1 MPIRTKKKASEGDTV
16 ELQENLPATEFKKG
30 QRGTVISAFIE
41 PREAYDLEMVDE
53 FGNILG
59 FAYSVRP
66 EQFTNQSLDAFIR
79 AMESVEK
86 DDLANAEKEL
96 KLAVDLRP
104 DSIGFF
110 VNSIVA
116 SFGDENFKRGENR
129 LSFMIPLLRLALRVR
144 PDYEIARTNL
154 AIAFLKFGVYKGNEG
169 EREDAFELFHSALSI
184 KTDQR
189 TENII
194 KDNLSLVLTSFGE
207 DLFKA
212 GKFDEGLNSFRSALL
227 VVQNETTRRN
237 LGLAYGIH
245 AAFLM
250 ESRHFEVAMQQFER
264 AEDVGV
270 VIPDF
275 ITCYGVCLAMV
286 GQLTLAQ
293 QMFERVLEIEPSNQ
307 EARHNLNFLETSTAS
322 RQDLDKWL
330 FATGQS
336 AIEQSCFG
344 HGTYET
350 PVWQHDAVADQE
362 IFAFT

>member
-1 MPIRTKKKASEGDTV
+1 MPIRIKKKASEGDTV
-16 ELQENLPATEFKKG
+16 ELLENLPATEFKKG
-30 QRGTVISAFIE
+30 QRGTVVTAFID
-41 PREAYDLEMVDE
+41 PREAYDLEMMDE

-66 EQFTNQSLDAFIR
+66 EQFSNLSLDAFIR

-86 DDLANAEKEL
+86 GDLVTAEKEL
-96 KLAVDLRP
+96 ELAVDLRP
-104 DSIGFF
+104 ASIGFF

-116 SFGDENFKRGENR
+116 SFGDENFKRGENGI
-129 LSFMIPLLRLALRVR
+129 SSMIPLLRVALRVR
-144 PDYEIARTNL
+144 PEYDVARTNL
-154 AIAFLKFGVYKGNEG
+154 AIAFLKFGVYKGNKG

-184 KTDQR
+184 KTDPR

-194 KDNLSLVLTSFGE
+194 KDNLSLVLTTFGE
-207 DLFKA
+207 DLFKE

-250 ESRHFEVAMQQFER
+250 ESKHFEVAIQQFER

-275 ITCYGVCLAMV
+275 ITCYGVCLAMI
-286 GQLTLAQ
+286 GQLTLAKQ
-293 QMFERVLEIEPSNQ
+293 AFERALEIEPSNQ
-307 EARHNLNFLETSTAS
+307 EARHNLNFLQTSIAS
-322 RQDLDKWL
+322 RQDLGKWL

-336 AIEQSCFG
+336 AIEQSYFG
-344 HGTYET
+344 HGTYQI

-362 IFAFT
+362 IFAFS